1 MALRRATRRGE
12 PGELARVPE
21 RLEVEEDHARVRI
34 VLPVLQQIVAADVRL
49 VADRDELGD
58 ADPELAGAAHQ
69 LDPQTTRLREERD
82 RAATG
87 STGANVAFMRTSG
100 AVFTMPRQFGPITRM
115 PLRRAVATMARS
127 ASLPLGT
134 GLGEAG
140 GDDHDAE
147 HLLLRALFDHARNEV
162 GRHDDQRDVDRVG
175 NVEDARVRA
184 HARDRHGGRVDR
196 IHRALEVVREQV
208 AEQLV
213 ADRARVTARADDRD
227 RTRRQDARRR
237 RGFCALLACLD
248 RRDRIVGRLDRETDA
263 DGAVLEVAVRLPPR
277 VGEHVEH
284 PRVVRQRVRAERRD
298 PVRPGNDR
306 EVLEQQ
312 RPEAAALLV
321 VLHAERDLGLVV
333 AGAVVARDGD
343 DIVAELG
350 DEGHVRVVVDR
361 GEPFEVGRRRRGH
374 RREEPQVQRL
384 VAEPFVQAEEPALV
398 VGTDRADAHRAA
410 VRQDDIALP
419 VRGVLGHR
427 YGTTTAR
434 PSIVPSR
441 SRWYASAASSR
452 LNCSTWARSF
462 PARASARTSVSSNSD
477 PQYVVCTD
485 ASYGTVTKLT
495 GNVPRAMPTIVTSPP
510 TRTEPDAMPN
520 VASAPTK
527 STTSSAPLPLV
538 AALTCDATSSS
549 AFHASSAPTRACELE
564 SGVCGV
570 DRDDVRGVQRAED
583 LHRHVAETTDPDHDR
598 RRAGDERARETA
610 RFVRTA

>member
-1 MALRRATRRGE
+1 MRDERAQRGLGRLGELGDVETGARARVGGEDARAAGVPDDRDAPPGGEGLVRQHLRGVEQLLERVDTDDARLSEEGVDGDVGRGERRRVRRGGARTGLRTSALDRDDGLAPRDPTRE

-82 RAATG
+82 RAAHG
-87 STGANVAFMRTSG
+87 LDGRERRVHAHVRRGVHDAE
-100 AVFTMPRQFGPITRM
+100 AVRPDHAH
-115 PLRRAVATMARS
+115 AVAARGRDDG
-127 ASLPLGT
+127 ALGVLAAGT

-196 IHRALEVVREQV
+196 IHRSLEVVREQV

-237 RGFCALLACLD
+237 RGFRALLACLD
-248 RRDRIVGRLDRETDA
+248 RRDRIVGRLDRETHA
-263 DGAVLEVAVRLPPR
+263 DGAFLEFAVRFPPR

-298 PVRPGNDR
+298 PVRPRNDR

-333 AGAVVARDGD
+333 TGAVVAGDGD

-350 DEGHVRVVVDR
+350 DQGHVRVVVDR
-361 GEPFEVGRRRRGH
+361 GEPLEVGRRRRGH
-374 RREEPQVQRL
+374 RREEPQVQRF
-384 VAEPFVQAEEPALV
+384 VAEPFVEPEEATLV
-398 VGTDRADAHRAA
+398 VRTDRADAHRAA
-410 VRQDDIALP
+410 VRQHDIALP
-419 VRGVLGHR
+419 VRGVFGHLR
-427 YGTTTAR
+427 NDDGAAVDR
-434 PSIVPSR
+434 PFAQSLVRKRGVVEAEPLHVGAQLPR
-441 SRWYASAASSR
+441 
-452 LNCSTWARSF
+452 
-462 PARASARTSVSSNSD
+462 ARAR
-477 PQYVVCTD
+477 
-485 ASYGTVTKLT
+485 G
-495 GNVPRAMPTIVTSPP
+495 PR
-510 TRTEPDAMPN
+510 
-520 VASAPTK
+520 
-527 STTSSAPLPLV
+527 
-538 AALTCDATSSS
+538 
-549 AFHASSAPTRACELE
+549 
-564 SGVCGV
+564 
-570 DRDDVRGVQRAED
+570 
-583 LHRHVAETTDPDHDR
+583 
-598 RRAGDERARETA
+598 
-610 RFVRTA
+610 